1 MNMRI
6 DLRGIDPWAGRH
18 PSRRDWLAAGLGAL
32 LVASGGVMVWQSAAS
47 SAAVAAHGRIDSAA
61 WQSAVE
67 RTQRLNR
74 VLADVSQPWSH
85 WLERS
90 VALTG
95 ADIRLERLDGEPAAG
110 RLELVVTATGL
121 TQASAFAD
129 ALGALSG
136 AARTQI
142 SRHES
147 TGDGV
152 RVQVEVALR

>member
-1 MNMRI
+1 
-6 DLRGIDPWAGRH
+6 
-18 PSRRDWLAAGLGAL
+18 
-32 LVASGGVMVWQSAAS
+32 
-47 SAAVAAHGRIDSAA
+47 
-61 WQSAVE
+61 
-67 RTQRLNR
+67 
-74 VLADVSQPWSH
+74 QPWSH